1 MLVFDAY
8 RVKGNPGSRF
18 DHFDVHVVYTK
29 ENETGDLYIE
39 KLANSIGRNYRVRV
53 VTSDALIQLSALRS
67 GVLRMSAP
75 EFEREVN
82 DILARI
88 DRFIQGTMEK

>member
-1 MLVFDAY
+1 M
-8 RVKGNPGSRF
+8 
-18 DHFDVHVVYTK
+18 VYTK

>member
-1 MLVFDAY
+1 M
-8 RVKGNPGSRF
+8 
-18 DHFDVHVVYTK
+18 
-29 ENETGDLYIE
+29 
-39 KLANSIGRNYRVRV
+39 
-53 VTSDALIQLSALRS
+53 TSDALIQLSALRS